1 MRYYPTRIDDKVLY
15 FSRSGEVYGPTQ
27 KQYPPDEVEAAR
39 KIAMVEITQRR
50 KEAAARAAETR
61 RRRKEAEYYAVA
73 DQLIRGIT
81 FGPRSHCR
89 ICKKALTDQQS
100 CLRGIGP
107 ECWERVVSIKT
118 ELQAKAAAATA
129 A

>member
-1 MRYYPTRIDDKVLY
+1 MRYYPTEVKGKVFY

-27 KQYPPDEVEAAR
+27 KQYTPDEIEAAR
-39 KIAMVEITQRR
+39 KIAMEEITQRR
-50 KEAAARAAETR
+50 KEAAARASETR
-61 RRRKEAEYYAVA
+61 RRRKEAEYYSVA

-81 FGPRSHCR
+81 FGPRDRCR

-100 CLRGIGP
+100 RLRGIGP
-107 ECWERVVSIKT
+107 ECWERVVTIKT

>member
-1 MRYYPTRIDDKVLY
+1 MRYYPTRIDDKVFY

-27 KQYPPDEVEAAR
+27 KRYALDEIEAAR
-39 KIAMVEITQRR
+39 KIAMVEIERRR
-50 KEAAARAAETR
+50 KEAAARAAQTR
-61 RRRKEAEYYAVA
+61 HQRKEAHYYAVA

-81 FGPRSHCR
+81 FGPHDRCR
-89 ICKKALTDQQS
+89 ICKKALTEQQS
-100 CLRGIGP
+100 RLRGIGP